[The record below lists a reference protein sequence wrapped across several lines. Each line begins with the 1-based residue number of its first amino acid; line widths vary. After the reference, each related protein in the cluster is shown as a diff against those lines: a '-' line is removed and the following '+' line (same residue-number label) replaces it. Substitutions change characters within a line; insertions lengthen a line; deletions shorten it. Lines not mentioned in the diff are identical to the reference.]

1 MTLTDIL
8 NALNAASVGGTF
20 DLYGTDPDPNWPL
33 KTLIVAANKFG
44 PSPAVSLVSDI
55 DTQQTAATVVLT
67 GRATLTV
74 PGGAAANIVQVAVT
88 LTATLPTPETPLFQL
103 KLAPVNVGWTFG
115 TQFPNLPQSQ
125 QNVDGGL
132 TWLASYLIPIQVQHP
147 VLASDNNATTT
158 AIGLAGTLPI
168 AGNGVLDTLVDWIGS
183 QPLAI
188 VGTIE
193 MPQATGDLPA
203 MDLKARISGAQLKVG
218 LMTVQDLS
226 LWFQSLLD
234 LDQQVYGVT
243 ALTQLSLSATM
254 TLGGGSEA
262 VVATLSSP
270 LLQGDYVWP
279 LYLGFDAN
287 KPTLSG
293 GLLMLTGL
301 FDGLLPSEFP
311 LPPTLPVLDDFTF
324 DNISVGLVPP
334 TLAHPLGGITYVAV
348 TLGSD
353 KTWDPPVP
361 FVRIRD
367 VGTRW
372 VLTFGGD
379 PYAYSLD
386 NAVIAGTVYGD
397 VVVGGSSS
405 RQLPRFAGLR
415 KTSEMPVVAD
425 DGSTFTISV
434 NALIPSYIVQ
444 GQLADD
450 DTIPLNSA
458 LQFFFGGTGPD
469 GPFEDVAITA
479 FAFNADPLSHTYDAR
494 AVITTNVTVPLGEA
508 AITLESLGFWVQ
520 VTQSAVAGGISGT
533 FILVG
538 GGPTGEADPTFVL
551 AAEYSSATVNGGWTF
566 SGALY
571 PGMSVDLTALVAKF
585 LSFGTP
591 PAWVPHIYLDLLSF
605 RFNTTS
611 EDYRFTGRASVQW
624 PAPVLGI
631 AGGIAITAYADVAS
645 AGGGALTGT
654 LGGGFQIGKVSVAL
668 ETDLS
673 ADAQIYR
680 FIATFDKLILTVTTG
695 QRTSKGAT
703 TPHQVLYARL
713 GGVTLGSILEYLVNL
728 AAPTIGYTLDSP
740 WNLLNKIDLSRFQL
754 MFDPTDNMIELTCDV
769 GADIV
774 VMRIDT
780 IGVRYWKPNG
790 KSTVELILEGNF
802 LGKSYTGDDALAW
815 DVIDDPPPAVPG
827 QGPSLLDIRYLGLG
841 QRVSFASDVFNQLD
855 TVRGFL
861 NELTQQMGPVEDP
874 DVNPL
879 TQNPGMVYAGDSQ
892 WLIGFDITLL
902 DTVDLGFLFND
913 PKLYGLSISLHG
925 EKAKAFAG
933 LDFEILY
940 KKISNDVGMF
950 RIELRLPDQFR
961 HFEMGEVS
969 ITIGV
974 VVIEIYTNGNF
985 LIDMGFPYNRDFDR
999 SFAVEVFPF
1008 LGRGGFYFGLLD
1020 GTTSRRTPKITN
1032 GTFAPVIEVGLGLA
1046 VGVGKDIKFGPL
1058 SGGAYLQVEAT
1069 FQGVLGWYNP
1079 SNSNSSTD
1087 EYYWMQ
1093 AVVAIHGRVY
1103 GEVDFVIVKASA
1115 NIEAYA
1121 EVSVI
1126 LEAYRKSIFRLSA
1139 RVTVSASIKILFVR
1153 IHFSFSAQIDVSF
1166 TVGTDRRT
1174 PWILAADQSGNSL
1187 PGSRRIPSMRTSAFS
1202 RQHLLATAAR
1212 HTTPEARLTATH
1224 RALTDDP
1231 AYVLTW
1237 NPDTIVFDTPV
1248 NVPICLVVSGSV
1260 WQLPAAWSGSTAPP
1274 LPATPDYRL
1283 AVVATAA
1290 DGRDSASNARETT
1303 RSVNANAQAGVV
1315 SDLPLDVMMEALLRW
1330 SISAVIGSA
1339 TSITSGQLAILNE
1352 QMSWS
1357 ETTDAFS
1364 LDTLSTFFSKNIVM
1378 QVSGPPVDGNW
1389 PSSYSA
1395 SVLPMPPFLAWT
1407 STQLPDRDFN
1417 EFNPVGP
1424 LYEWGANAY
1433 FTQFQ
1438 TSSTVADAA
1447 PDDDDPTD
1455 YESMATFVFR
1465 DWCLM
1470 LARTAVQSAED
1481 LMTATTY
1488 SLTSPQ
1494 SLSQI
1499 AKKLPIAPIVY
1510 RVRANDTVA
1519 SVAAALGA
1527 TQAELEFQNPD
1538 LAATLAD
1545 AAPGQILDIVI
1556 GTAPGEIAADNPDQP
1571 LVPDV
1576 TVALGDV
1583 DYQLPADATFDGVA
1597 SQFGLA
1603 DAQALFTGTTLVDN
1617 KTVLR
1622 AGAVFTTQAASYP
1635 NPQNF
1640 VVIFAAAIF
1649 YTRFANRTNVTQG
1662 DVIAETVFQ
1671 LNSGTGQPL
1680 AGWSQTMDLP
1690 VGTVLTMPPEYAGLA
1705 GAATYTTLPG
1715 DTLARIGAAVALG
1728 SGQDAADPEWSNFL
1742 DAVRAANPGWTSG
1755 ATAIPALPLT
1765 GGLAGVTVA
1774 LGESLTILANRTI
1787 LFAAAPTGLLAWIGD
1802 QPVLAPLA
1810 VLTVPSVQFTTA
1822 TTPPDTLIGLATR
1835 YGMTVADFA
1844 TRTPVATNEAL
1855 LYKQVSPDTPPVVLH
1870 IYHLPAQDVD
1880 ALVSDVM
1887 GGTAPGQAAGLTA
1900 RQLLSGQSLPAP
1912 VTNSTGHAEA
1922 TGPLSQL
1929 YDLTGQQVSGPAADM
1944 TQPNAVAVALSVTVD
1959 PAYKSWVLLM
1969 ETTTVQEKQT
1979 LAKLRKQYPK
1989 LDQLNPGL
1997 AVRGRFSAGL
2007 LLQTKDTL
2015 KLPIQL
2021 TNTQLDDLYPQTGLL
2036 LAPTRGPIAMPMSA
2050 LSPRPYGLDHEIP
2063 VQSPDG
2069 FAFTPAGGAPLVGQ
2083 WSLWPFPDALVARAQ
2098 SGSDTL
2104 YELVQRYTDSS
2115 RPQTSDIV
2123 ANATWATVVEFR
2135 VRRVSGYQSVFELLG
2150 ADTAGR
2156 QLLLEAWQQLSA
2168 GSYGY
2173 LLYAPAPSND
2183 DISGTMAAQPAAAA
2197 TYIVKSNL
2205 STETSSGVHAE
2216 QLEEGAPQ
2224 TEDGSEYY
2232 ANFGELT
2239 SFLTLLWEAS
2249 VVGGYGYSFSY
2260 SDIHGNTL
2268 PESCFDQ
2275 SGVATISLML
2285 LDATQLEP
2293 APAGRAL
2300 RTTNNY
2306 ALVAPGLDASTNALY
2321 VLSSDD
2327 SDDIDTPAFPPGNIG
2342 FTVTLPQADPTADPL
2357 GAQFSL
2363 VSYNVADCTDT
2374 PFTPTVPAPSMSP
2387 QEEDGTHQS
2396 LARRQR
2402 LERRIRAGVAQAA
2415 VSDGTTYWRYDQ
2427 VLPLYRF
2434 GPVSVA
2440 PAVAGLPDPASDPYR
2455 GPGGAGTLVPAR
2467 VQMDALD
2474 VFANVTAPSGS
2485 STGTPPG
2492 AIDYS
2497 IGYTD
2502 PLIAVSSWPGTT
2514 LAYALGQASGKV
2526 ALTVSLSSQP
2536 GALAPNPLQPATT
2549 LAAKAQLQA
2558 AKYQDIYFQLVQTDV
2573 VPSILSTLQTSAKA
2587 PVPLAVDQP
2596 HLAVRYAA
2604 ANHAYAAALSVA
2616 TAVPVDT
2623 TVAATLSA
2631 VWTQYGMGPY
2641 LAAAANKDVLLYQ
2654 IFGAQDLTV
2663 PVGIPF
2669 VEGDTAQSITSAA
2682 QARGD
2687 GWPAPDSATA
2697 LLQDTANANILL
2709 LRPQCVLALPPGS
2722 TFAVPEAAPSLAD
2735 MATDMHT
2742 SVALLAGDIAAVT
2755 VDPPAFV
2762 AGFVFDYQGYS
2773 VTTDATHTTFAE
2785 VIAAFAELGVI
2796 CTAADLAVENQDKP
2810 TLYAAAT
2817 VLPTLFLQVG
2827 QDETLSQA
2835 AQTAFAQPLTPALTL
2850 NSLAASNV
2858 ATANLFDSGALVHL
2872 GNMTIALDTNELRT
2886 VAEFAA
2892 AYGSQPG
2899 LLFSDNLTVPLPPTT
2914 TLAVP
2919 GAIAAPT
2926 TTQRA
2931 PFAIAGGDTLDG
2943 IAANFAST
2951 AEAIAEANAAM
2962 SGVLAADQQ
2971 VQIQSV
2977 SVTTGTGWSIDDLW
2991 QAAQALDPAIT
3002 FAQTVSAIEATTTI
3016 LQGGGLFVCPPAV
3029 IPASGANLTA
3039 SAAAALYNL
3048 DGVGFSQGNTGTMGL
3063 IAGGVSLTAPGL
3075 EAPITTTRYD
3085 TFNSISARFADA
3097 GVPLSITDILA
3108 NNPDA
3113 ALIAKGAAAF
3123 LPPPSSIFTAEM
3135 PLGAGPFPAPVFPLY
3150 VWLRIERPGAA
3161 IPLDVDPNGRVARA
3175 DSPVPAPTTAQG
3187 AEGETSQ
3194 TYTAFADDFVAALPL
3209 LRLATGR
3216 TENETADL
3224 WAVDFGATGITS
3236 VTVAPAITDDEGK
3249 LPRVWALRPLYN
3261 SLQTRMDVDVSTV
3274 LADGTLSPATPFNF
3288 QNVDPESWAARMLGD
3303 IDVFLSGPYAAALY
3317 ADSTGRLQL
3326 KSVLDAKRML
3336 APAIA
3341 RGLYPVL
3348 DLDMPMPSA
3357 ATTEARTL
3365 VADKLSANLAGTY
3378 AMAALLQYDAAVTS
3392 AWTKNETDALPAR
3405 LSGATKA
3412 MTPAP
3417 VDPRPFTLTGAKTDV
3432 TIPTSY
3438 ASFLMTVP
3446 DVSVSSHVPINLGY
3460 VYDEAEFDIAAV
3472 PNVEGYVASSWV
3484 SFVPTLDEDP
3494 PSALSTD
3501 LGESD
3506 IPVPLRAYPPPPAL
3520 IAQSGTASHPI
3531 PDGLD
3536 QTADWTFGVT
3546 YAHQHAEQDEV
3557 IIAFDVNVGI
3567 PPEMLSTR
3575 LTAENIVNALAGYST
3590 AADGL
3595 WALLPGWVDK
3605 TRAAPIATLENAA
3618 TSFASLITTVADAW
3632 NAHWPLTSETPGP
3645 QTGQSGDDTISSYE
3659 YYAQVGYEGIGLKTL
3674 TLTSIGTAGIS
3685 PSGDWPDIYYTPPG
3699 GEPLQLTFNQL
3710 LTPTSALYDFPSG
3723 TDGLYPAQNAQTIG
3737 LAWKDLNLGQLQN
3750 AKASLAVRRNAKLLG
3765 ESGPDTNEDFVYH
3778 TPDITAENSLWPL
3791 LNWPQRFAIG
3801 TGAQSG
3807 FAAALQTALTQILG
3821 TPDGQNI
3828 TLAVAYGNELI
3839 PPSADDPDGVV
3850 TYLPVTLYPHTS
3862 FSATTAATLEVEL
3875 EQWLDL
3881 HPPASGGGEWAVS
3894 LIFYADPPE
3903 GDAENEPGRSL
3914 LVIDKLIYRLS

>member
-8 NALNAASVGGTF
+8 DALNAAAAGGTLN
-20 DLYGTDPDPNWPL
+20 LYGTNPDPNWPL
-33 KTLIVAANKFG
+33 KTLIVAASKFG
-44 PSPAVSLVSDI
+44 PSPSVSPVTNI
-55 DTQQTAATVVLT
+55 DTQQTAASVVLT

-74 PGGAAANIVQVAVT
+74 PGGAAANTVAVTVT
-88 LTATLPTPETPLFQL
+88 LTATLPTPDAPLFQL
-103 KLAPVNVGWTFG
+103 RLSPIDSGWTFG

-125 QNVDGGL
+125 LAQDGVMS
-132 TWLASYLIPIQVQHP
+132 WLASFMAPLKVQRP
-147 VLASDNNATTT
+147 ALASDSDPATT

-168 AGNGVLDTLVDWIGS
+168 AGNGDLETLVAWIGP

-188 VGTIE
+188 TGTIV
-193 MPQATGDLPA
+193 MPQAAGGLPA

-218 LMTVQDLS
+218 TLTVQDLS
-226 LWFQSLLD
+226 LWFQSQID
-234 LDQQVYGVT
+234 LDPELFGVT
-243 ALTQLSLSATM
+243 ALTQLSLMATM
-254 TLGGGSEA
+254 TLGAGASA

-270 LLQGDYVWP
+270 LLKGDYVWP
-279 LYLGFDAN
+279 LYLGFDGK

-311 LPPTLPVLDDFTF
+311 LPPSLPVLDDFTF
-324 DNISVGLVPP
+324 ENISVGLVPP

-348 TLGSD
+348 TLGSE

-386 NAVIAGTVYGD
+386 DAVLAGTVYGD
-397 VVVGGSSS
+397 VVVGGSSA
-405 RQLPRFAGLR
+405 RAVPRFAGLR
-415 KTSEMPVVAD
+415 NTSELPVVAD

-458 LQFFFGGTGPD
+458 LEFFFGGTGPD
-469 GPFEDVAITA
+469 GPFKDVAITA
-479 FAFNADPLSHTYDAR
+479 FSFSADPLSHTYDAR
-494 AVITTNVTVPLGEA
+494 ALITTNVTVPLGQA

-520 VTQSAVAGGISGT
+520 VTQGDVAGGISGT

-538 GGPTGEADPTFVL
+538 GGPSGQDDPTFVL

-571 PGMSVDLTALVAKF
+571 PGMSVDLTALVSKF
-585 LSFGTP
+585 LSLGTP
-591 PAWVPHIYLDLLSF
+591 PAWVPNIYLDLLSF
-605 RFNTTS
+605 RFNTTTQ
-611 EDYRFTGRASVQW
+611 DYRFAGRASVQW

-631 AGGIAITAYADVAS
+631 PGGIAITAYADVART
-645 AGGGALTGT
+645 GGGALTGT

-668 ETDLS
+668 ETDLG
-673 ADAQIYR
+673 ADEQIYR

-728 AAPTIGYTLDSP
+728 AAPTIGYKLDSP
-740 WNLLNKIDLSRFQL
+740 WDLLNRIDLSRFQL

-841 QRVSFASDVFNQLD
+841 QRVSFANDVFNQLD

-861 NELTQQMGPVEDP
+861 NELAEQMGPVDDP
-874 DVNPL
+874 EANPL
-879 TQNPGMVYAGDSQ
+879 TQNPGMVYAADSQ

-933 LDFEILY
+933 LNFEILY
-940 KKISNDVGMF
+940 KKISDDVGMF

-969 ITIGV
+969 ITLGV

-1008 LGRGGFYFGLLD
+1008 LGRGGFYFGVLN
-1020 GTTSRRTPKITN
+1020 GTTSRRTPNITN
-1032 GTFAPVIEVGLGLA
+1032 GTFSPVIEVGLGLA

-1079 SNSNSSTD
+1079 TNSNSSTD

-1093 AVVAIHGRVY
+1093 AVVAIHGRIY

-1121 EVSVI
+1121 EASVI
-1126 LEAYRKSIFRLSA
+1126 LEAYRAAIFRLAA
-1139 RVTVSASIKILFVR
+1139 RVTVSASVKILFVR
-1153 IHFSFSAQIDVSF
+1153 INFSFSAEIDVSF
-1166 TVGTDRRT
+1166 TVGSDRRT
-1174 PWILAADQSGNSL
+1174 PWILAADQGGHSL
-1187 PGSRRIPSMRTSAFS
+1187 PGSRRVPGLRTGATA

-1212 HTTPEARLTATH
+1212 FATPDAGLAASH
-1224 RALTDDP
+1224 RALAGDP
-1231 AYVLTW
+1231 AYVLDW
-1237 NPDTIVFDTPV
+1237 NPDTIVFQTKAA
-1248 NVPICLVVSGSV
+1248 VPICLVISGSV

-1274 LPATPDYRL
+1274 LPATPAYRL

-1290 DGRDSASNARETT
+1290 DGRDDPPHASEALRSASL
-1303 RSVNANAQAGVV
+1303 SAQAGDV
-1315 SDLPLDVMMEALLRW
+1315 SELPLDVMMEALLRW
-1330 SISAVIGSA
+1330 SISAIIGDA
-1339 TSITSGQLAILNE
+1339 TTITSGQLAILNA
-1352 QMSWS
+1352 QMNWS

-1364 LDTLSTFFSKNIVM
+1364 LDTLSTFFSNNVIL
-1378 QVSGPPVDGNW
+1378 QVSGPPADGVW

-1407 STQLPDRDFN
+1407 STQLPNRDFN
-1417 EFNPVGP
+1417 GFNPVGP

-1438 TSSTVADAA
+1438 TSGGDAGDA
-1447 PDDDDPTD
+1447 PTTDNPAD
-1455 YESMATFVFR
+1455 YESMAAYVFR

-1470 LARTAVQSAED
+1470 LARTAAQSAED
-1481 LMTATTY
+1481 LLKASTY
-1488 SLTSPQ
+1488 SLASPQ
-1494 SLSQI
+1494 SLADVANALPSATI
-1499 AKKLPIAPIVY
+1499 AY

-1519 SVAAALGA
+1519 SVAEALGA
-1527 TQAELEFQNPD
+1527 TQAELEFHNPT

-1545 AAPGQILDIVI
+1545 AAPGQLIDVVI
-1556 GTAPGEIAADNPDQP
+1556 GPAPGEIAADNPDQP
-1571 LVPDV
+1571 LIAGV

-1583 DYQLPADATFDGVA
+1583 DYQLPAGATFNGVA

-1603 DAQALFTGTTLVDN
+1603 DAQALFTGTTLAVN
-1617 KTVLR
+1617 TTVLR

-1635 NPQNF
+1635 NPQGF
-1640 VVIFAAAIF
+1640 TVTFAAAIF
-1649 YTRFANRTNVTQG
+1649 YTRFANRTDVTQG
-1662 DVIAETVFQ
+1662 DVLAETIFQ
-1671 LNSGTGQPL
+1671 LNSGTGQAL

-1690 VGTVLTMPPEYAGLA
+1690 VGTVLTMPSQYTGLA
-1705 GAATYTTLPG
+1705 TAATYTTLPG
-1715 DTLARIGAAVALG
+1715 DTLARLGAAVAFA

-1742 DAVRAANPGWTSG
+1742 AAVRAANPGWTAG
-1755 ATAIPALPLT
+1755 AIAIPALPLT
-1765 GGLAGVTVA
+1765 GGLAGITIA
-1774 LGESLTILANRTI
+1774 LGESLTTLANRTI
-1787 LFAAAPTGLLAWIGD
+1787 LFAGTPTGLLAWIGG

-1810 VLTVPSVQFTTA
+1810 VLTVPSVQFTTTA
-1822 TTPPDTLIGLATR
+1822 TDTLLGLATR

-1844 TRTPVATNEAL
+1844 TRTPVATNDAL
-1855 LYKQVSPDTPPVVLH
+1855 LYKQTSPAAPPVVLN
-1870 IYHLPAQDVD
+1870 IFHLPAQTVET
-1880 ALVSDVM
+1880 LVADVM

-1912 VTNSTGHAEA
+1912 VTNSQGHAEA
-1922 TGPLSQL
+1922 TGPLSPL
-1929 YDLTGQQVSGPAADM
+1929 YDLTGQQVPGPAPDLA
-1944 TQPNAVAVALSVTVD
+1944 QPDTVAVALSVTVD
-1959 PAYKSWVLLM
+1959 AAYQDWVVLVDSA
-1969 ETTTVQEKQT
+1969 TTQEDHT
-1979 LAKLRKQYPK
+1979 LTQLRDQYPRI
-1989 LDQLNPGL
+1989 DALNPGL
-1997 AVRGRFSAGL
+1997 AVPGRFAPGL
-2007 LLQTKDTL
+2007 LVQTQEVDA
-2015 KLPIQL
+2015 LPIQL
-2021 TNTQLDDLYPQTGLL
+2021 TNTQLNGLYPQSGLL
-2036 LAPTRGPIAMPMSA
+2036 LSPTRGPLAMPMSA

-2069 FAFTPAGGAPLVGQ
+2069 FAFTAAGGAPLVGQ
-2083 WSLWPFPDALVARAQ
+2083 WSLWPFPDALVAKALG
-2098 SGSDTL
+2098 GSATL

-2123 ANATWATVVEFR
+2123 ADATWATVVDFR
-2135 VRRVSGYQSVFELLG
+2135 VRRVSGHQNVFELLG

-2156 QLLLEAWQQLSA
+2156 QRLLAAWQTLSA

-2173 LLYAPAPSND
+2173 LLYAPAPSDD
-2183 DISGTMAAQPAAAA
+2183 DISGTMATQPDAAA
-2197 TYIVKSNL
+2197 TYIVKTNL
-2205 STETSSGVHAE
+2205 STETSSGNQSDLFAE
-2216 QLEEGAPQ
+2216 DA
-2224 TEDGSEYY
+2224 EDGSEYY
-2232 ANFGELT
+2232 ASFAQLT

-2249 VVGGYGYSFSY
+2249 VVGDYGYSFSY

-2285 LDATQLEP
+2285 LDATQLAP

-2306 ALVAPGLDASTNALY
+2306 ALVAPGLDASTNSLY
-2321 VLSSDD
+2321 VLSADD

-2342 FTVTLPQADPTADPL
+2342 FTVTLPQADPATQPL
-2357 GAQFSL
+2357 PALFSL
-2363 VSYNVADCTDT
+2363 VSYNVADCTGT
-2374 PFTPTVPAPSMSP
+2374 PFTTSVPAPPMNP

-2402 LERRIRAGVAQAA
+2402 LARRIRAGVAQAA
-2415 VSDGTTYWRYDQ
+2415 LTDGTTYWRYDQ

-2434 GPVSVA
+2434 GPPSVA

-2455 GPGGAGTLVPAR
+2455 GPGGAGRLVPAR
-2467 VQMDALD
+2467 IQMDALD
-2474 VFANVTAPSGS
+2474 VFANVTTPPGS
-2485 STGTPPG
+2485 TTGTPPG

-2514 LAYALGQASGKV
+2514 LAYALGQANNKV
-2526 ALTVSLSSQP
+2526 TLAVTLSPQP
-2536 GALAPNPLQPATT
+2536 GALAPNPLQPAAT

-2558 AKYQDIYFQLVQTDV
+2558 EKYQDIYFQLVQTDV
-2573 VPSILSTLQTSAKA
+2573 VPKILSTLQTSAKK

-2596 HLAVRYAA
+2596 RMAMRYAA
-2604 ANHAYAAALSVA
+2604 AAYAYASALSGAAPVPVA
-2616 TAVPVDT
+2616 TAV
-2623 TVAATLSA
+2623 AATLGD
-2631 VWTQYGMGPY
+2631 VWTQYGTGPY
-2641 LAAAANKDVLLYQ
+2641 LVAAANKDALIYQ
-2654 IFGAQDLTV
+2654 IFGAQNLTV
-2663 PVGIPF
+2663 PVGVPF
-2669 VEGDTAQSITSAA
+2669 AEGDTAQSITAAA
-2682 QARGD
+2682 QARGQ
-2687 GWPAPDSATA
+2687 GWPAPASATA
-2697 LLQDTANANILL
+2697 LLQDEVNAGVLL

-2742 SVALLAGDIAAVT
+2742 SVALLASDIDAVT
-2755 VDPPAFV
+2755 SDPPVFA
-2762 AGFVFDYQGYS
+2762 ADFVFDYQGYS
-2773 VTTDATHTTFAE
+2773 VTTSATVTTFAQA
-2785 VIAAFAELGVI
+2785 VAAFAALGVI
-2796 CTAADLAVENQDKP
+2796 CTAADLAVANQDKP
-2810 TLYAAAT
+2810 SLYAAAT
-2817 VLPTLFLQVG
+2817 VLPTLHLQAG

-2850 NSLAASNV
+2850 NTLAASNV
-2858 ATANLFDSGALVHL
+2858 AAANLFDSGALVHL
-2872 GNMTIALDTNELRT
+2872 GNMSVALDTNELRT

-2899 LLFSDNLTVPLPPTT
+2899 LLLSDNLTVPLPSTT
-2914 TLAVP
+2914 ALAVP

-2926 TTQRA
+2926 ATQRA
-2931 PFAIAGGDTLDG
+2931 PVAIKGGDTLDG

-2962 SGVLAADQQ
+2962 PDVVAGGQQ
-2971 VQIQSV
+2971 VSILSI
-2977 SVTTGTGWSIDDLW
+2977 SVTTQAGWSLDDLW
-2991 QAAQALDPAIT
+2991 DAAKAKDSAIT
-3002 FAQTVSAIEATTTI
+3002 FADTVTAIAASTTI
-3016 LQGGGLFVCPPAV
+3016 LQDGGLLVCSAAV
-3029 IPASGANLTA
+3029 VPASGANLTA
-3039 SAAAALYNL
+3039 SAAAALYHL
-3048 DGVGFSQGNTGTMGL
+3048 DAATFAQANAGTMGL
-3063 IAGGVSLTAPGL
+3063 IAGSVQLTAPGL
-3075 EAPITTTRYD
+3075 NQPITTTQHD
-3085 TFNSISARFADA
+3085 TFNSIAARFADA
-3097 GVPLSITDILA
+3097 GAALSIADILA

-3123 LPPPSSIFTAEM
+3123 LPPPASIFTAEM
-3135 PLGAGPFPAPVFPLY
+3135 PLGAGPFPEPVFPLY

-3161 IPLDVDPNGRVARA
+3161 IPTDIDPAGRVACA

-3187 AEGETSQ
+3187 PAGETSQ
-3194 TYTAFADDFVAALPL
+3194 TYTAFAADFVAALPL

-3216 TENETADL
+3216 TEDETADL
-3224 WAVDFGATGITS
+3224 WAVDFGATGISS
-3236 VTVAPAITDDEGK
+3236 VAVAPAIANGQAK

-3274 LADGTLSPATPFNF
+3274 QADGTLAPATPFNF
-3288 QNVDPESWAARMLGD
+3288 QNVDPESWAARMLSD

-3317 ADSTGRLQL
+3317 ADATGRAQL
-3326 KSVLDAKRML
+3326 KTVLDAKRLL

-3348 DLDMPMPSA
+3348 DLGMPMPAA
-3357 ATTEARTL
+3357 ATTQARTL
-3365 VADKLSANLAGTY
+3365 VADRLSANLSATY

-3392 AWTKNETDALPAR
+3392 AWTKNQTDAPPAR
-3405 LSGATKA
+3405 LSGATKPL
-3412 MTPAP
+3412 TPAP
-3417 VDPRPFTLTGAKTDV
+3417 SDPRPFTLTGAKTDV
-3432 TIPTSY
+3432 TIPASY
-3438 ASFLMTVP
+3438 ASFVMTVP
-3446 DVSVSSHVPINLGY
+3446 DVSVSSHVPLNLGY
-3460 VYDEAEFDIAAV
+3460 VYDEAEFNIAAV
-3472 PNVEGYVASSWV
+3472 PNVEGYVASDWV
-3484 SFVPTLDEDP
+3484 SFIPPLDQDP

-3501 LGESD
+3501 LGASD

-3536 QTADWTFGVT
+3536 QTGTWTFGVT

-3557 IIAFDVNVGI
+3557 IIAFDVNIGL

-3575 LTAENIVNALAGYST
+3575 LTVENIVNALAGYTT

-3595 WALLPGWVDK
+3595 WTLLPGWVDK
-3605 TRAAPIATLENAA
+3605 TRAAPLATLQNAA
-3618 TSFASLITTVADAW
+3618 TAFASLVGTAAAAW
-3632 NAHWPLTSETPGP
+3632 DAHWPLSGEVPGP
-3645 QTGQSGDDTISSYE
+3645 KTGQSGDNTVSPYE

-3674 TLTSIGTAGIS
+3674 TLTSVGTAGIS
-3685 PSGDWPDIYYTPPG
+3685 PSGTWPDIFYTPPG
-3699 GEPLQLTFNQL
+3699 GEPIQLTFDTL

-3723 TDGLYPAQNAQTIG
+3723 PDGLYPAQTAQTIG
-3737 LAWKDLNLGQLQN
+3737 LAWADLDVDQFQN
-3750 AKASLAVRRNAKLLG
+3750 AKASLAVRRNARLLG
-3765 ESGPDTNEDFVYH
+3765 ETGPGTNEDFVYH

-3791 LNWPQRFAIG
+3791 LDWSQRFEIG
-3801 TGAQSG
+3801 SGAQTG

-3828 TLAVAYGNELI
+3828 TLAVAYGSELI
-3839 PPSADDPDGVV
+3839 PPTPQDPEGVV
-3850 TYLPVTLYPHTS
+3850 TYLPVTLYPHTT
-3862 FSATTAATLEVEL
+3862 FTATTAATLEAEL
-3875 EQWLDL
+3875 AQWLSL
-3881 HPPASGGGEWAVS
+3881 HTPASGGGEWAVS
-3894 LIFYADPPE
+3894 LIFYADPPA
-3903 GDAENEPGRSL
+3903 GDVGSEPGRSL
-3914 LVIDKLIYRLS
+3914 LVVDRLIYRLD